1 MSGYVIAP
9 WALPSLP
16 VVGDSRRFPVRRIFC
31 VGRNY
36 AAHTR
41 EMGADPAR
49 EPPFFFMKPAGAI
62 VAEGGEVPFPL
73 ATNDLHHEVEL
84 VVALSGGGSNIAPAT
99 AESHIFGY
107 AVGIDLTR
115 RDVQAIAKQ
124 RSWPWEAAKGLDHGA
139 PCGALHAATEIGH
152 PKRGAI
158 TLDVDGARRQEGDL
172 AQMIWSVPE
181 VIGYLSRLFTL
192 QPGDLIFTGTP
203 AGVGPVVTGNRL
215 NAEVAGLSPLI
226 VTLTNA
232 ASTAVP
238 YS

>member
-1 MSGYVIAP
+1 MIAP
-9 WALPSLP
+9 WAIPSLP
-16 VVGDSRRFPVRRIFC
+16 VVGDSRRFPVRRVFC

-41 EMGADPAR
+41 EMGVDPDR

-84 VVALSGGGSNIAPAT
+84 VVALSGGGNTIAPEA

-115 RDVQAIAKQ
+115 RDIQAIAKQ
-124 RSWPWEAAKGLDHGA
+124 RSWPWEAAKGFNHSA
-139 PCGALHAATEIGH
+139 PCGPLHTVAEVGH
-152 PKRGAI
+152 PKRGSI
-158 TLDVDGARRQEGDL
+158 TLDVNGVRRQEGDL

-181 VIGYLSRLFTL
+181 IIGHLSRLFTL

-203 AGVGPVVTGNRL
+203 AGVGPVVVGNRL
-215 NAEVAGLSPLI
+215 KAEAAGLHDLD
-226 VTLTNA
+226 VTI
-232 ASTAVP
+232 TATA
-238 YS
+238 